1 MADINKIIPKIKKW
15 EGGYVSHPA
24 DTDGG
29 CTNKGITLTTF
40 RTFYGRSKTCEDLK
54 NISDTQWKHILKAG
68 YWDKMGAD
76 HIENQSIAELCVQ
89 MCWGSGAKTAIR
101 KIQKCLGCEPDGI
114 VGPKTLAALNA
125 PNRAEIHA
133 KLWEMRRIWFL
144 NIVKAQPKKKVFLNG
159 WLNRLATFVFEE

>member
-1 MADINKIIPKIKKW
+1 MADINKFIPKIKKW
-15 EGGYVSHPA
+15 EGGYSSHPA

-29 CTNKGITLTTF
+29 CTMQGITLTTY
-40 RTFYGRSKTCEDLK
+40 RRYYGRDKNCNDLK
-54 NISDTQWKHILKAG
+54 NITEEQWRHILKSG
-68 YWDKMGAD
+68 YWDKMRAD
-76 HIENQSIAELCVQ
+76 EIENQSIAELCVQ

-101 KIQKCLGCEPDGI
+101 KIQRCLGCEPDGI

-144 NIVKAQPKKKVFLNG
+144 NIVKAQPAKKVFLSG
-159 WLNRLATFVFEE
+159 WLRRLSSFVFEE